1 MGVEWMW
8 SVRGCG
14 VGVEWVWSVRVHVC
28 GCIVCV
34 GVECACAWSVCGC
47 IVCVGVECVLS
58 FYVSL
63 VLASVYKNGLVML
76 P

>member
-1 MGVEWMW
+1 M
-8 SVRGCG
+8 
-14 VGVEWVWSVRVHVC
+14 GVEWVWSVRVHVC

-34 GVECACAWSVCGC
+34 G
-47 IVCVGVECVLS
+47 VGVECVLS

-63 VLASVYKNGLVML
+63 VLASVYKNGLVIL